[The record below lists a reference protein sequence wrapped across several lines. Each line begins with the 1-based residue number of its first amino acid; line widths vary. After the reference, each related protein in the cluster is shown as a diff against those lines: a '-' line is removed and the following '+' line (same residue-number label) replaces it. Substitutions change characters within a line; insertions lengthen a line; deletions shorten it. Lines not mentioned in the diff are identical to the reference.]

1 MLLQELSRSR
11 FLDTFRDWERKQ
23 ALLNRMFYAPAY
35 HRASVVEFPALN
47 IWTSQDGAVVTAEIP
62 GLAPEDV
69 EISVVNETLSLRGSR
84 KAEELEEGA
93 KWHRRE
99 RAFGEFSRT
108 IQLPFRIDAE
118 KVEAKFTSGVLEIK
132 LPRSEQ
138 DKPRKITV
146 QAG

>member
-23 ALLNRMFYAPAY
+23 ALLNRMFHAPAY
-35 HRASVVEFPALN
+35 GGALEVPALN
-47 IWTSQDGAVVTAEIP
+47 IWTSQDSAVVTAEIP

-69 EISVVNETLSLRGSR
+69 DISVLNETLSLRGSR
-84 KAEELEEGA
+84 QEETLEEDA

-99 RAFGEFSRT
+99 RAFGEFART
-108 IQLPFRIDAE
+108 IQLPFRIDAD
-118 KVEAKFTSGVLEIK
+118 KVEATFANGVLEIK

-146 QAG
+146 NAG